1 MYPFF
6 HPACQVKLFQRV
18 IKFSQLRLNLSI
30 IRAPNTFIYHH
41 CKFLPFP
48 EEFWIE
54 FFSTFFEIQTII
66 PFDYLEDKVIG

>member
-6 HPACQVKLFQRV
+6 YPACKVKLSQRV

-41 CKFLPFP
+41 RKFLPFP

-54 FFSTFFEIQTII
+54 FFSTFFEIQTNN
-66 PFDYLEDKVIG
+66 PFDYLEDKFIG